1 MCFWTC
7 NEKNGV
13 MMINLAGFF
22 IGSLLVVLGLIIY
35 LVDFFKPFVLHYRYR
50 KMMQQLND
58 EDF

>member
-1 MCFWTC
+1 
-7 NEKNGV
+7 

-35 LVDFFKPFVLHYRYR
+35 LVDFFKPFVLHYRYK
-50 KMMQQLND
+50 KMMQKLND

>member
-1 MCFWTC
+1 
-7 NEKNGV
+7 